1 MGFKAFHPLPRG
13 SIVESGSGILRPP
26 VDRDIDVLKQH
37 VFNGLISL
45 PINSDTVF
53 PSSANV
59 AQANVTQPAYLAI
72 LGPRP
77 RSDGDRFTPSP
88 PARRVMLSTYFDI
101 SELYIFDVPRLPMRN
116 RRPPSTGNDLA
127 TLKQDLRNVAE
138 RFGTNFQTAVARS
151 TDAVLD
157 HDIAARSVVFGL
169 LARLDHHGVV
179 GADDI
184 AIANLHIAAM
194 IRVNPIAIRYIY
206 VVPDTQ
212 PVHQYALASQQLHT
226 PLG

>member
-13 SIVESGSGILRPP
+13 SIVEFGSGILRPP

-37 VFNGLISL
+37 VLNGLISP
-45 PINSDTVF
+45 PINSDTGF

-127 TLKQDLRNVAE
+127 TLKQDLRHVAE
-138 RFGTNFQTAVARS
+138 SFGTNFQTAVARS
-151 TDAVLD
+151 TDPVLA
-157 HDIAARSVVFGL
+157 HDIEGRSGVFRL
-169 LARLDHHGVV
+169 LPLLDPPGVLHND
-179 GADDI
+179 AI
-184 AIANLHIAAM
+184 AI
-194 IRVNPIAIRYIY
+194 
-206 VVPDTQ
+206 
-212 PVHQYALASQQLHT
+212 S
-226 PLG
+226 